1 MSCINEITGKATTSV
16 FGQTYNS
23 APSAQPAENSDENFD
38 SLMLQA
44 LKNCNGKR
52 PEHVCCCGNPVVE
65 ESTDV
70 SDEVEEIKETE
81 SEENKALLDASVE
94 KAEKADKS
102 EATEEEKITAGSCF
116 TMFIKISA
124 RITTEVGNV
133 VSGKFK
139 DTTLAFADALKA
151 DKSYNEN
158 VLKAFM
164 QKTDE
169 RISSQTEELKSYLT
183 SYLDNMMAAVKSSL
197 SGINSTLLSSSNLL
211 GNSLSG
217 YSNLLSNSSLL
228 SSSALLG
235 SGSSLGSN
243 LLSGLTSAMNNYAN
257 SSSLAG
263 YSAVDAAN
271 TQINALLNG
280 TSNYSYGIG
289 TSLNTNRYAGR
300 NLSIIRSSEV
310 GTMASGGLKMVDTK
324 GNTTTGVAATGIEIG
339 DSASKSIAATTPS
352 VSSSKN
358 AVSVESSDVH
368 DVETVTALAS
378 APESDNNSDIE
389 VKLVSNVSDNS
400 YIEALKRKNH
410 IIDLF
415 KEMILN
421 SLNGQNDNDE
431 IKNIDAKISISI
443 A

>member
-1 MSCINEITGKATTSV
+1 MSCIDEITAKATTSV

-23 APSAQPAENSDENFD
+23 GSNVQSAESSDESFD
-38 SLMLQA
+38 SVMIQA

-65 ESTDV
+65 EEALSE
-70 SDEVEEIKETE
+70 EVEELETE
-81 SEENKALLDASVE
+81 KDDSILAAAVE
-94 KAEKADKS
+94 QAEKADKS
-102 EATEEEKITAGSCF
+102 EATEEENLTAGSCF

-124 RITTEVGNV
+124 RITTKVSDV

-169 RISSQTEELKSYLT
+169 KIASQTEDLKNYL
-183 SYLDNMMAAVKSSL
+183 SNYLDNMFAALQSSV
-197 SGINSTLLSSSNLL
+197 SGLNSTLLSSSNLL
-211 GNSLSG
+211 GNSLSS

-243 LLSGLTSAMNNYAN
+243 LLSGLTSAMSNYAN

-263 YSAVDAAN
+263 YSAIDAAN

-280 TSNYSYGIG
+280 QSNYSYGIG

-300 NLSIIRSSEV
+300 NLSIIKSSELE
-310 GTMASGGLKMVDTK
+310 TSASGLKMVDTK

-339 DSASKSIAATTPS
+339 DSSSKSVAKVASNSNTASAEAVAEVVDDTEIAPE
-352 VSSSKN
+352 VEVVKVEEPKVEIK
-358 AVSVESSDVH
+358 AVSNDDV
-368 DVETVTALAS
+368 DVYVKAL
-378 APESDNNSDIE
+378 N
-389 VKLVSNVSDNS
+389 
-400 YIEALKRKNH
+400 RKNR
-410 IIDLF
+410 IVDIF
-415 KEMILN
+415 KEMILS
-421 SLNGQNDNDE
+421 SLNGQSENDD

-443 A
+443 V

>member
-1 MSCINEITGKATTSV
+1 MSCIDEITAKATTSV

-23 APSAQPAENSDENFD
+23 GSNVQSAESSDESFD
-38 SLMLQA
+38 SVMIQA

-65 ESTDV
+65 EEALSE
-70 SDEVEEIKETE
+70 EVEELETE
-81 SEENKALLDASVE
+81 KDDSILAAAVE
-94 KAEKADKS
+94 QAEKADKS
-102 EATEEEKITAGSCF
+102 EATEEEKLTAGSCF

-124 RITTEVGNV
+124 RITTKVSDV

-169 RISSQTEELKSYLT
+169 KIASQTEDLKNYL
-183 SYLDNMMAAVKSSL
+183 SNYLDNMFAALQSSV
-197 SGINSTLLSSSNLL
+197 SGLNSTLLSSSNLL
-211 GNSLSG
+211 GNSLSS

-243 LLSGLTSAMNNYAN
+243 LLSGLTSAMSNYAN

-263 YSAVDAAN
+263 YSAIDAAN

-280 TSNYSYGIG
+280 QSNYSYGIG

-300 NLSIIRSSEV
+300 NLSIIKSSELE
-310 GTMASGGLKMVDTK
+310 TSASGLKMVDTK
-324 GNTTTGVAATGIEIG
+324 GNTTTGVASTGIEIG
-339 DSASKSIAATTPS
+339 DSSSKSVAKVASNSNTASGEAVAEVIDDTEIVPE
-352 VSSSKN
+352 VEVVKVEEPKVEIK
-358 AVSVESSDVH
+358 AVSNDDV
-368 DVETVTALAS
+368 DVYVKAL
-378 APESDNNSDIE
+378 N
-389 VKLVSNVSDNS
+389 
-400 YIEALKRKNH
+400 RKNR
-410 IIDLF
+410 IVDIF
-415 KEMILN
+415 KEMILS
-421 SLNGQNDNDE
+421 SLNGQSENDD

>member
-1 MSCINEITGKATTSV
+1 MSCIDEITAKATTSV

-23 APSAQPAENSDENFD
+23 GSNVQAAESSDESFD
-38 SLMLQA
+38 SVMIQA

-65 ESTDV
+65 EEALSE
-70 SDEVEEIKETE
+70 EVEELETE
-81 SEENKALLDASVE
+81 KDDSILAAAVE
-94 KAEKADKS
+94 QAEKADKS
-102 EATEEEKITAGSCF
+102 EATEEEKLTAGSCF

-124 RITTEVGNV
+124 RITTKVSDV

-169 RISSQTEELKSYLT
+169 KIASQTEDLKNYL
-183 SYLDNMMAAVKSSL
+183 SNYLDNMFAALQSSV
-197 SGINSTLLSSSNLL
+197 SGLNSTLLSSSNLL
-211 GNSLSG
+211 GNSLSS

-228 SSSALLG
+228 SSSALFG

-243 LLSGLTSAMNNYAN
+243 LLSGLTSAMSNYAN

-263 YSAVDAAN
+263 YSAIDAAN

-280 TSNYSYGIG
+280 QSNYSYGIG

-300 NLSIIRSSEV
+300 NLSIIKSSELE
-310 GTMASGGLKMVDTK
+310 TSASGLKMVDTK
-324 GNTTTGVAATGIEIG
+324 GNTTTGVASTGIEIG
-339 DSASKSIAATTPS
+339 DSSSKSVAKVASNSNTASGEAVAEVIDDTEIVPE
-352 VSSSKN
+352 VEVVKVEEPKVEIK
-358 AVSVESSDVH
+358 AVSNDDV
-368 DVETVTALAS
+368 DVYVKAL
-378 APESDNNSDIE
+378 N
-389 VKLVSNVSDNS
+389 
-400 YIEALKRKNH
+400 RKNR
-410 IIDLF
+410 IVDIF
-415 KEMILN
+415 KEMILS
-421 SLNGQNDNDE
+421 SLNGQSENDD

>member
-1 MSCINEITGKATTSV
+1 MSCINDITANATTSV

-23 APSAQPAENSDENFD
+23 DSNVQSAEDSAESFD
-38 SLMLQA
+38 SVMIQA

-52 PEHVCCCGNPVVE
+52 PEHVCCCGNPVVDECEEIAEEVVE
-65 ESTDV
+65 ESDKINNT
-70 SDEVEEIKETE
+70 SLEAVEE
-81 SEENKALLDASVE
+81 AL
-94 KAEKADKS
+94 KADKS
-102 EATEEEKITAGSCF
+102 EATEEEKLTAGSCF

-124 RITTEVGNV
+124 RITTKVSDV

-169 RISSQTEELKSYLT
+169 KIASQTEDLKNYL
-183 SYLDNMMAAVKSSL
+183 SNYLDNMFAVLQSSV
-197 SGINSTLLSSSNLL
+197 SGLNSTLLSSSNLL
-211 GNSLSG
+211 GNSLSN

-243 LLSGLTSAMNNYAN
+243 LLSGLTSAMGNYAN

-263 YSAVDAAN
+263 YSAIDAAN
-271 TQINALLNG
+271 TQINALLSG

-310 GTMASGGLKMVDTK
+310 ETSASGGLKMVDTK
-324 GNTTTGVAATGIEIG
+324 GNTTSGVAATGVEIG
-339 DSASKSIAATTPS
+339 E
-352 VSSSKN
+352 SSSKTLSN
-358 AVSVESSDVH
+358 ASSGSVAAASTSVASSASDSSNTAVAVSVSDASDSNDESN
-368 DVETVTALAS
+368 VE
-378 APESDNNSDIE
+378 I
-389 VKLVSNVSDNS
+389 KLVSNENDSS
-400 YIEALKRKNH
+400 YYIEALKRKNH

-421 SLNGQNDNDE
+421 SLNGQNDNDD

-443 A
+443 V

>member
-1 MSCINEITGKATTSV
+1 MSCINEITGKPTTSV

-23 APSAQPAENSDENFD
+23 DSNVQPAEDSNESFD
-38 SLMLQA
+38 SVMLQA

-65 ESTDV
+65 ENTEID
-70 SDEVEEIKETE
+70 DEVEEIKETE
-81 SEENKALLDASVE
+81 SDENKALLGASVE

-102 EATEEEKITAGSCF
+102 EATEEEKMTAGSCF

-169 RISSQTEELKSYLT
+169 KISSQTEELKNYLT
-183 SYLDNMMAAVKSSL
+183 SYLDNMMAAVRSSI

-235 SGSSLGSN
+235 SGSNLGSN

-263 YSAVDAAN
+263 YSAIDAAN
-271 TQINALLNG
+271 TQINALLSG
-280 TSNYSYGIG
+280 KSNYTYGIG

-300 NLSIIRSSEV
+300 NLSIIRSSDV
-310 GTMASGGLKMVDTK
+310 GTSSAGGLKMVDTK

-339 DSASKSIAATTPS
+339 NSASKGIAAAVPS
-352 VSSSKN
+352 VSSSNN
-358 AVSVESSDVH
+358 AVSVESSDAPEV
-368 DVETVTALAS
+368 DAVTAS
-378 APESDNNSDIE
+378 APAPELDNDSNVE
-389 VKLVSNVSDNS
+389 VKLVSNIGDDN

-421 SLNGQNDNDE
+421 SLNGQNDNDD

-443 A
+443 V

>member
-1 MSCINEITGKATTSV
+1 MSCINDITAKATTSV

-23 APSAQPAENSDENFD
+23 DSNVQSAEDSAESFD
-38 SLMLQA
+38 SVMLQA

-65 ESTDV
+65 EEALS
-70 SDEVEEIKETE
+70 EKVEELETE
-81 SEENKALLDASVE
+81 KDDSILAASVE
-94 KAEKADKS
+94 QAVKADKS
-102 EATEEEKITAGSCF
+102 EATEEEKLSAGSCF

-124 RITTEVGNV
+124 RITTKVSDV

-169 RISSQTEELKSYLT
+169 KIASQTEDLKNYL
-183 SYLDNMMAAVKSSL
+183 SNYLDNMFAALQSSV
-197 SGINSTLLSSSNLL
+197 SGLNSTLLSSSNLL
-211 GNSLSG
+211 GNSLSS

-243 LLSGLTSAMNNYAN
+243 LLSGLTSAMSNYAN

-263 YSAVDAAN
+263 YSAIDAAN
-271 TQINALLNG
+271 TQINALLSG

-300 NLSIIRSSEV
+300 NLSLIKSSEV
-310 GTMASGGLKMVDTK
+310 GTSASGGLKMVDTK

-339 DSASKSIAATTPS
+339 DSSAKSVAKVVSNSNTASGEAVAEVVNDTEIVPEVDVVKVEEPKVEI
-352 VSSSKN
+352 K
-358 AVSVESSDVH
+358 AVSNDDV
-368 DVETVTALAS
+368 DVYVKAL
-378 APESDNNSDIE
+378 N
-389 VKLVSNVSDNS
+389 
-400 YIEALKRKNH
+400 RKNR
-410 IIDLF
+410 IVDIF
-415 KEMILN
+415 KEMILS
-421 SLNGQNDNDE
+421 SLNGQNDNDD

>member
-1 MSCINEITGKATTSV
+1 MSCIDEIAAKATTSV

-23 APSAQPAENSDENFD
+23 ASNVQTADNSEESFD
-38 SLMLQA
+38 SVMIQA
-44 LKNCNGKR
+44 LKNCNGQR

-65 ESTDV
+65 DEALSE
-70 SDEVEEIKETE
+70 EVEELETE
-81 SEENKALLDASVE
+81 KDDSILAAAVE
-94 KAEKADKS
+94 QAEKADKS
-102 EATEEEKITAGSCF
+102 EATEEENLTAGSCF

-124 RITTEVGNV
+124 RITTKVSDV

-169 RISSQTEELKSYLT
+169 KIASQTEDLKNYL
-183 SYLDNMMAAVKSSL
+183 SNYLDNMFAALQSSV
-197 SGINSTLLSSSNLL
+197 SGLNSTLLSSSNLL
-211 GNSLSG
+211 GNSLSS

-235 SGSSLGSN
+235 SGSSLGSS
-243 LLSGLTSAMNNYAN
+243 LLSSLTSSMNNYAN

-263 YSAVDAAN
+263 YSAIDAAN
-271 TQINALLNG
+271 TQINALLSG

-289 TSLNTNRYAGR
+289 TSLNANRYAGR
-300 NLSIIRSSEV
+300 NLSIIKSSEV
-310 GTMASGGLKMVDTK
+310 GTSASGGLKMVDTK

-339 DSASKSIAATTPS
+339 DSSSKSVA
-352 VSSSKN
+352 K
-358 AVSVESSDVH
+358 AVSNSNTASG
-368 DVETVTALAS
+368 ETVTEVVNDTEIV
-378 APESDNNSDIE
+378 PEVE
-389 VKLVSNVSDNS
+389 VVKVEEPKVEIKAVSNDDVDV
-400 YIEALKRKNH
+400 YVKALNRKNR
-410 IIDLF
+410 IVDIF
-415 KEMILN
+415 KEMILS
-421 SLNGQNDNDE
+421 SLNAQSDNDD

>member
-1 MSCINEITGKATTSV
+1 MSCIDEITAKATTSV

-23 APSAQPAENSDENFD
+23 GSNVQAAESSDESFD
-38 SLMLQA
+38 SVMVQA

-65 ESTDV
+65 EEALSE
-70 SDEVEEIKETE
+70 EVEELETE
-81 SEENKALLDASVE
+81 KDDSILAAAVE
-94 KAEKADKS
+94 QAEKADKS
-102 EATEEEKITAGSCF
+102 EASEEEKLTAGSCF

-124 RITTEVGNV
+124 RITTKVSDV

-169 RISSQTEELKSYLT
+169 KIASQTEDLKNYL
-183 SYLDNMMAAVKSSL
+183 SNYLDNMFATLQSSV
-197 SGINSTLLSSSNLL
+197 SGLNSTLLSSSNLL
-211 GNSLSG
+211 GNSLSS

-228 SSSALLG
+228 SSSSLLG
-235 SGSSLGSN
+235 SGSSLGSE
-243 LLSGLTSAMNNYAN
+243 LLSSLTSAMNNYAN

-263 YSAVDAAN
+263 YSAIDAAN
-271 TQINALLNG
+271 TQISALLSG
-280 TSNYSYGIG
+280 KTNYTYGIG

-300 NLSIIRSSEV
+300 NLSIIKSSELETSV
-310 GTMASGGLKMVDTK
+310 GGLKMVDTK
-324 GNTTTGVAATGIEIG
+324 GNNTTGVASTGVEIG
-339 DSASKSIAATTPS
+339 DSSAKSVAKVVSNSNTASGEAVAEVVDDTEILPEVVVAKVEEPKVEI
-352 VSSSKN
+352 K
-358 AVSVESSDVH
+358 AVSNDDV
-368 DVETVTALAS
+368 DVYVKAL
-378 APESDNNSDIE
+378 N
-389 VKLVSNVSDNS
+389 
-400 YIEALKRKNH
+400 RKNR
-410 IIDLF
+410 IVDIF
-415 KEMILN
+415 KEMILS
-421 SLNGQNDNDE
+421 SLNAQSDNDD

>member
-1 MSCINEITGKATTSV
+1 MSCIDEITAKATTSV

-23 APSAQPAENSDENFD
+23 GSNVQAAESSDESFD
-38 SLMLQA
+38 SVMIQA

-65 ESTDV
+65 EEALSE
-70 SDEVEEIKETE
+70 EVEELETE
-81 SEENKALLDASVE
+81 KDDSILAAAVE
-94 KAEKADKS
+94 QAEKADKS
-102 EATEEEKITAGSCF
+102 EATEEEKLTAGSCF

-124 RITTEVGNV
+124 RITTKVSDV

-169 RISSQTEELKSYLT
+169 KIASQTEDLKNYL
-183 SYLDNMMAAVKSSL
+183 SNYLDNMFAALQSSV
-197 SGINSTLLSSSNLL
+197 SGLNSTLLSSLNLL
-211 GNSLSG
+211 GNSLSS

-243 LLSGLTSAMNNYAN
+243 LLSGLTSAMSNYAN

-263 YSAVDAAN
+263 YSAIDAAN

-280 TSNYSYGIG
+280 QSNYSYGIG

-300 NLSIIRSSEV
+300 NLSIIKSSELE
-310 GTMASGGLKMVDTK
+310 TSASGLKMVDTK
-324 GNTTTGVAATGIEIG
+324 GNTTTGVASTGIEIG
-339 DSASKSIAATTPS
+339 DSSSKSVAKVASNSNTASGEAVAEVIDDTEIVPE
-352 VSSSKN
+352 VEVVKVEEPKVEIK
-358 AVSVESSDVH
+358 AVSNDDV
-368 DVETVTALAS
+368 DVYVKAL
-378 APESDNNSDIE
+378 N
-389 VKLVSNVSDNS
+389 
-400 YIEALKRKNH
+400 RKNR
-410 IIDLF
+410 IVDIF
-415 KEMILN
+415 KEMILS
-421 SLNGQNDNDE
+421 SLNGQSENDD

-443 A
+443 V

>member
-1 MSCINEITGKATTSV
+1 MSCINDLTAKATTSV

-23 APSAQPAENSDENFD
+23 DSNVQAAEDSAESFD
-38 SLMLQA
+38 SVMIQA

-52 PEHVCCCGNPVVE
+52 PEHVCCCCNLVVDECADIAEEVAEESDNINSTSLEAVE
-65 ESTDV
+65 EAV
-70 SDEVEEIKETE
+70 
-81 SEENKALLDASVE
+81 
-94 KAEKADKS
+94 KADKS
-102 EATEEEKITAGSCF
+102 EATEDEKLTAGSCF

-124 RITTEVGNV
+124 RITTKVSDA

-169 RISSQTEELKSYLT
+169 KIASQTEDLKNYL
-183 SYLDNMMAAVKSSL
+183 SNYLDNMFAVLQSSV
-197 SGINSTLLSSSNLL
+197 SGLNSTLLSSSNLL
-211 GNSLSG
+211 GNSLSS

-243 LLSGLTSAMNNYAN
+243 LLSGLTSAMSNYAN

-263 YSAVDAAN
+263 YSAIDAAN
-271 TQINALLNG
+271 TQINALLSG

-310 GTMASGGLKMVDTK
+310 ETSAAGGLKMVDTK
-324 GNTTTGVAATGIEIG
+324 GNATTGVAATGVEIG
-339 DSASKSIAATTPS
+339 ESPSKTLANASSGSAASASVASNSSDSSNTAA
-352 VSSSKN
+352 
-358 AVSVESSDVH
+358 AVSVSGVSDSNDDSS
-368 DVETVTALAS
+368 VE
-378 APESDNNSDIE
+378 I
-389 VKLVSNVSDNS
+389 KLVSNESDSS
-400 YIEALKRKNH
+400 YYVEALKRKNH

-421 SLNGQNDNDE
+421 SLNAQNDNDD

-443 A
+443 V

>member
-1 MSCINEITGKATTSV
+1 MSCINDITAKATTSV

-23 APSAQPAENSDENFD
+23 DSNVQSAEDSAESFD
-38 SLMLQA
+38 SVMLQA

-52 PEHVCCCGNPVVE
+52 PEHVCCCGNPVVDECADTAEEIVE
-65 ESTDV
+65 ESDKSNNT
-70 SDEVEEIKETE
+70 SLEAVEEAI
-81 SEENKALLDASVE
+81 
-94 KAEKADKS
+94 KADKS
-102 EATEEEKITAGSCF
+102 EASEEEKLSAGSCF

-124 RITTEVGNV
+124 RITTKVSDV

-169 RISSQTEELKSYLT
+169 KIASQTEDLKNYL
-183 SYLDNMMAAVKSSL
+183 SNYLDNMFAALQSSV
-197 SGINSTLLSSSNLL
+197 SGLNSTLLSSSNLL
-211 GNSLSG
+211 GNSLSS

-235 SGSSLGSN
+235 SGSSLGSS
-243 LLSGLTSAMNNYAN
+243 LLSSLTSSMNNYAN

-263 YSAVDAAN
+263 YSAIDAAN
-271 TQINALLNG
+271 TQINALLSG

-300 NLSIIRSSEV
+300 NLSLIKSSEV
-310 GTMASGGLKMVDTK
+310 GTSASGGLKMVDTK

-339 DSASKSIAATTPS
+339 DSSSKSVA
-352 VSSSKN
+352 K
-358 AVSVESSDVH
+358 AVSNSN
-368 DVETVTALAS
+368 TASGEAVAEFVDDS
-378 APESDNNSDIE
+378 VIAPEVVVAKVEEPKVEI
-389 VKLVSNVSDNS
+389 KAVSNDDVDV
-400 YIEALKRKNH
+400 YVKALNRKNR
-410 IIDLF
+410 IVDIF
-415 KEMILN
+415 KEMILS
-421 SLNGQNDNDE
+421 SLNGQNDNED